1 MTPSLLALLA
11 AGSWAQEAPPAEAPA
26 PQEAPP
32 AEAPAE
38 DPLEPY
44 RTPFDVLA
52 NRTIGTVS
60 RPVEFNWRKSPVHVS
75 GTFGYVAELNNF
87 NTLRAGAA
95 ARFPT
100 GGLLLEVG
108 VSGVQVWDSL
118 SSELLALTP
127 YRQPGRPDRY
137 ELDVSV
143 ALPLAEGVVTV
154 RPRFFPAVQMVFS
167 GVADVR
173 YLLYPRGFDALTVR
187 QVAGAIFAPALT
199 EEELANL
206 EDRRL
211 DAMEVDPARYGIL
224 VGFTNDLYFKSGFFV
239 SPKVLVAVPLLA
251 PANGTKLFVWPEVSL
266 ALGVAF

>member
-1 MTPSLLALLA
+1 LTPSLLALLA
-11 AGSWAQEAPPAEAPA
+11 AGSWAQEEPAAPPA
-26 PQEAPP
+26 QEEPPP
-32 AEAPAE
+32 AEEAAE

-60 RPVEFNWRKSPVHVS
+60 RPVEFNWRKSPVHVT

-87 NTLRAGAA
+87 NTLRVGAA

-100 GGLLLEVG
+100 GGLLVEVG

-167 GVADVR
+167 GVADFR
-173 YLLYPRGFDALTVR
+173 YLLYPHGFDELTVR
-187 QVAGAIFAPALT
+187 QVAGAVLAPALT
-199 EEELANL
+199 AAELANL

-224 VGFTNDLYFKSGFFV
+224 AGFTNDLYFKSGFFL